1 MKIPKTLLIC
11 CKRIKLRIVEMPDP
25 NYLGEYDL
33 EKKAINLSDTLEDD
47 EIIDYIIHEG
57 YHAIIDLSGL
67 GQDTTIE
74 HEHVVIN
81 HLIPFLK
88 DNFDIKLKIKK

>member
-11 CKRIKLRIVEMPDP
+11 CKRIKLRIIDMFEPED
-25 NYLGEYDL
+25 LGEYDI
-33 EKKAINLSDTLEDD
+33 EKKTINLSDKLEDD
-47 EIIDYIIHEG
+47 KVIDYIIHEG

-81 HLIPFLK
+81 HLTPFLK